1 MRPTAP
7 PPPAA
12 WPVTAPAPPDVWH
25 VDDRDGGRRA
35 TRPPADATA
44 VRLAAQRLGVVDRA
58 TLLRAG
64 LSTRQID
71 RRIADGRLQRLH
83 PGVYSVGHRCLT
95 ADGHRLAAVLAG
107 GEGAVLSHLSA
118 AGAWDLRPARLGAF
132 DVTIAGGG
140 RTRRVAGIRSHR
152 CRLVPE
158 DVTRLRGV
166 PVTTVARTLLDVAE
180 TEPQRDV
187 DRALDQAVRLRRFD
201 EREMGG
207 VLERAFGRHGLKR
220 LRRGLIRLRPD
231 AGRTR
236 SELEDR
242 ALEVVERFALPRP
255 EVNEKVGTYTVDLL
269 WRRERLV
276 VELDSRAWHLTPD
289 AFEDDRRRDATLTV
303 AGYEVLRFTW
313 TQVNEEPTWV
323 TDTIAAVLRA
333 REAL

>member
-1 MRPTAP
+1 
-7 PPPAA
+7 
-12 WPVTAPAPPDVWH
+12 VWH
-25 VDDRDGGRRA
+25 SDHHYGGQSA
-35 TRPPADATA
+35 KRPPADETA
-44 VRLAAQRLGVVDRA
+44 VRLAAERLGLVDRP

-71 RRIADGRLQRLH
+71 RRIADGRLQPLH
-83 PGVYSVGHRCLT
+83 PGVYAVGHRCLT

-107 GEGAVLSHLSA
+107 GAGAVLSHMSA
-118 AGAWDLRPARLGAF
+118 AGAWNLRPARLGAF

-140 RTRRVAGIRSHR
+140 RSRRVTGIRSHR
-152 CRLVPE
+152 CRLAPD
-158 DVTRLRGV
+158 DVTVLRGI
-166 PVTTVARTLLDVAE
+166 PITTVARTLLDVAE

-187 DRALDQAVRLRRFD
+187 DRALDQAVRLGLFD

-220 LRRGLIRLRPD
+220 LRRGLVRLRPD

-242 ALEVVERFALPRP
+242 GLEVVDRYGLPRP
-255 EVNEKVGTYTVDLL
+255 EVNVAIGPYIVDLL

-313 TQVNEEPTWV
+313 AQVSQEPAWV

-333 REAL
+333 RVAL

>member
-1 MRPTAP
+1 
-7 PPPAA
+7 
-12 WPVTAPAPPDVWH
+12 VWH
-25 VDDRDGGRRA
+25 SDHHYGGQSA
-35 TRPPADATA
+35 TRPPADETA
-44 VRLAAQRLGVVDRA
+44 VRLAADRLGLVDRP

-71 RRIADGRLQRLH
+71 RRIADGRLQLLY
-83 PGVYSVGHRCLT
+83 PGVYAVGHRCLT

-107 GEGAVLSHLSA
+107 GEGAVLSHISA

-140 RTRRVAGIRSHR
+140 RSRRVAGIRSHR
-152 CRLVPE
+152 CRLVPD
-158 DVTRLRGV
+158 DVTVLRGI
-166 PVTTVARTLLDVAE
+166 PITTVARTLLDVAE

-187 DRALDQAVRLRRFD
+187 DRALDQAVRLGLFD
-201 EREMGG
+201 EREVGG

-242 ALEVVERFALPRP
+242 GLEVVERYGLPRP
-255 EVNEKVGTYTVDLL
+255 EVNEKVGDYIVDLL

-289 AFEDDRRRDATLTV
+289 AFENDRRRDATLTV

-313 TQVNEEPTWV
+313 TQVSQEPTWV
-323 TDTIAAVLRA
+323 TDTIATVLRA
-333 REAL
+333 RVAL